1 LNVPE
6 VVDFSAGGEAL
17 VATFRAT
24 DNLSGLDAGGI
35 GFSVQG
41 PDNWGY
47 SGWVTRISGDDLD
60 GIYEATAW
68 VPSDLPDGTY
78 DLQITLSDKA
88 DNIEW
93 YHRQDL
99 LDLGFPGTVTTVSA
113 AP

>member
-1 LNVPE
+1 MNVPE
-6 VVDFSAGGEAL
+6 VVDFSGGGEAL
-17 VATFRAT
+17 AATFRAT
-24 DNLSGLDAGGI
+24 ENLSGLDAGGI

-47 SGWVTRISGDDLD
+47 SGWVTRTSGNDLD
-60 GIYEATAW
+60 GIYEARAR
-68 VPSDLPDGTY
+68 VSADLPDGTY
-78 DLQITLSDKA
+78 DLQITLSDKG

-99 LDLGFPGTVTTVSA
+99 LGLGFPGTVTTVSG